1 MHIIK
6 GYNGINKEME
16 ALFPMDPLK
25 LFKNYHLIR
34 LTSAVNWASLMA
46 QRVKNSPRQEFDP
59 LVGKIPWRR
68 KWQHIPVF
76 FSEKNPMDRGV

>member
-1 MHIIK
+1 M
-6 GYNGINKEME
+6 G
-16 ALFPMDPLK
+16 PLK

-46 QRVKNSPRQEFDP
+46 QRVKNSPRQKFDP

-68 KWQHIPVF
+68 KWQHIQVF
-76 FSEKNPMDRGV
+76 FSEKKTPWTEKPGQLRSKGSQTTGHD